1 VISRSGPGSPVV
13 PDQSCAPVLE
23 LASPTGGTIVAPDV
37 SPGKRSIWA
46 PGQPAKIISE
56 ESDDDDDDGEDGDCN
71 EDCCSRILGAFRYQN
86 DPNDD
91 KEGTENNSER
101 DCADEIH

>member
-1 VISRSGPGSPVV
+1 MACAARYWRNGIYNGSSRHVHLRFPAARES
-13 PDQSCAPVLE
+13 
-23 LASPTGGTIVAPDV
+23 
-37 SPGKRSIWA
+37 SIWP
-46 PGQPAKIISE
+46 PGQPAKIISDQPGDE
-56 ESDDDDDDGEDGDCN
+56 GDDGEDGDCN

>member
-1 VISRSGPGSPVV
+1 MP
-13 PDQSCAPVLE
+13 QE
-23 LASPTGGTIVAPDV
+23 LPTPTGGYEAVFLAGRE
-37 SPGKRSIWA
+37 SSIWA

-56 ESDDDDDDGEDGDCN
+56 VPDDDDDDGEDADCN